1 MSNLDI
7 TIVCEEPKISPY
19 KVEMKK
25 FISKALEI
33 DDEFVN
39 IKATTAEK
47 LGSIGRNEGIAAYV
61 SVLLHTNFYWE

>member
-1 MSNLDI
+1 
-7 TIVCEEPKISPY
+7 
-19 KVEMKK
+19 MKK

-47 LGSIGRNEGIAAYV
+47 LGSLGRNEGIAVHA
-61 SVLLHTNFYWE
+61 SVLLHTNFYWK